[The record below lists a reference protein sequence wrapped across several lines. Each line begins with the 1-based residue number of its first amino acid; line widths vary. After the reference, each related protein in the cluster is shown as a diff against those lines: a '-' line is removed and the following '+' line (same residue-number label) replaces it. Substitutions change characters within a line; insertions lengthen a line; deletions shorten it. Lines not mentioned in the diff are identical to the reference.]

1 MKTEDRRG
9 SGNTASF
16 SPSEPSS
23 GTLRALFSKYAC
35 YPRIPPGTLLS
46 GRRNRYG
53 NTCQPSPVRTR
64 HQAFRT
70 LGRLFESGFRT
81 VLLRAYRTGY
91 AQRGSRSFGSGL
103 RELVRPARSSQQRR
117 RPARV
122 HHGFS
127 RARHRGGIRGQNVAV
142 PHPQRRDRSGGTGR
156 PDSARLSRRRTAPLA
171 EPAPQLSR
179 KRTARR
185 HALRRTTVRRSA
197 GRLGR
202 ARADHAVDTEHAVR
216 TVEVLQRRALLHQQN
231 PGSTSSFRRT
241 GVSGRPAEP
250 FRRSPPER
258 RDEAGQSG
266 KGHPRRRLGRGAAP
280 ADLQRRPPAVAA
292 AVGRPH
298 LAGLRAPAG
307 TGLASRPARLQ
318 PRTGRR
324 AARTAPAVPAGG
336 DPRAPVH
343 RAADMDGHLAHAPS
357 PARPDRRHRPARRR
371 RSGHAVPAF
380 AVPRRGGRDA
390 GRLRA
395 GPRDPAGLLPQPRGQ
410 RRRPAA
416 AEQRT
421 RHRQKNPEVH
431 VAPRLS
437 RNAGRAAPGKHRHG
451 PRSLRRSVRML
462 RGPGAPVLRH
472 GRRLRQGRARR
483 PFPVRFPAAR
493 PSPCRG
499 PGNSCSASGRSNGIR
514 RSRWNSRR
522 DSPCCCTRTART
534 KPSARP
540 TPRAANS
547 TATSVLPRP
556 SQWKGRRPVRR
567 GIPAPAGSERRP
579 ALYDG
584 RQGSREGTRTSGS
597 PSPARTPP
605 PLREW
610 CGCRLFSMLRPRRR
624 RPAPPR
630 RPDRRESPG
639 NPRRSAPA
647 TACRRRRR
655 SR

>member
-1 MKTEDRRG
+1 MRNVVLDLSGVDYVSSFGLRGLLNIGKQLAPLGGSIRVSALRPQVRKVFAG
-9 SGNTASF
+9 SGFNSLFPEYPDKEALPRAFITDFPVLGIAAGYGGKTWLFRTHNGAIDREELEDLTPLVSPAGEPPRWRSLLHSF
-16 SPSEPSS
+16 PENGPHAAMLYAEP
-23 GTLRALFSKYAC
+23 
-35 YPRIPPGTLLS
+35 LS
-46 GRRNRYG
+46 GDPQDGWAGLVVIMPWIRNTLYELSRFS
-53 NTCQPSPVRTR
+53 NAAPFFINRTR
-64 HQAFRT
+64 A
-70 LGRLFESGFRT
+70 
-81 VLLRAYRTGY
+81 
-91 AQRGSRSFGSGL
+91 
-103 RELVRPARSSQQRR
+103 
-117 RPARV
+117 V
-122 HHGFS
+122 HHLSAGQAS
-127 RARHRGGIRGQNVAV
+127 REG
-142 PHPQRRDRSGGTGR
+142 PQSLSDE
-156 PDSARLSRRRTAPLA
+156 ARLSGATKLA
-171 EPAPQLSR
+171 SLE
-179 KRTARR
+179 
-185 HALRRTTVRRSA
+185 
-197 GRLGR
+197 
-202 ARADHAVDTEHAVR
+202 
-216 TVEVLQRRALLHQQN
+216 
-231 PGSTSSFRRT
+231 
-241 GVSGRPAEP
+241 
-250 FRRSPPER
+250 
-258 RDEAGQSG
+258 
-266 KGHPRRRLGRGAAP
+266 GHPRRRLGRGAAP
-280 ADLQRRPPAVAA
+280 ADLQRQPPAVAA

-336 DPRAPVH
+336 DPRTPVH

-472 GRRLRQGRARR
+472 GRRLRQGRTRR

>member
-1 MKTEDRRG
+1 MEIHV
-9 SGNTASF
+9 SQA
-16 SPSEPSS
+16 PSAHVI
-23 GTLRALFSKYAC
+23 R
-35 YPRIPPGTLLS
+35 LS
-46 GRRNRYG
+46 GRWDAFSSPAFEQFCSELIGQDMRNVVLDLSGVDYVSSFGLRGLLNIGKQLAPLGGSIRVSALRPQVRKVFAGSGFNSLFPEYPDKEALPRAFITDFPVLGIAAGYG
-53 NTCQPSPVRTR
+53 GKTWLFRTHNGAIDREELEDLTPLVSPAGEPPRWRSLLHSFPENGPHAAMLYAEPLSGDPQDGWAGLVVIMPWIRNTLYELSRFSNAAPFFINRTR
-64 HQAFRT
+64 A
-70 LGRLFESGFRT
+70 
-81 VLLRAYRTGY
+81 
-91 AQRGSRSFGSGL
+91 
-103 RELVRPARSSQQRR
+103 
-117 RPARV
+117 V
-122 HHGFS
+122 HHLSAGQAS
-127 RARHRGGIRGQNVAV
+127 REG
-142 PHPQRRDRSGGTGR
+142 PQSLSDE
-156 PDSARLSRRRTAPLA
+156 ARLSGATKLA
-171 EPAPQLSR
+171 SLE
-179 KRTARR
+179 
-185 HALRRTTVRRSA
+185 
-197 GRLGR
+197 
-202 ARADHAVDTEHAVR
+202 
-216 TVEVLQRRALLHQQN
+216 
-231 PGSTSSFRRT
+231 
-241 GVSGRPAEP
+241 
-250 FRRSPPER
+250 
-258 RDEAGQSG
+258 
-266 KGHPRRRLGRGAAP
+266 GHPRRRLGRGAAP
-280 ADLQRRPPAVAA
+280 ADLQRQPPAVAA

-336 DPRAPVH
+336 DPRTPVH

-472 GRRLRQGRARR
+472 GRRLRQGRTRR

>member
-1 MKTEDRRG
+1 MEIHV
-9 SGNTASF
+9 SQA
-16 SPSEPSS
+16 PSAHVI
-23 GTLRALFSKYAC
+23 R
-35 YPRIPPGTLLS
+35 LS
-46 GRRNRYG
+46 GRWDAFSSPAFEQSCSELIGQDMRNVVLDLSGVDYVSSFGLRGLLNIGKQLAPLGGSIRVSALRPQVRKVFAGSGFNSLFPEYPDKEALPRAFITDFPVLGIAAEYG
-53 NTCQPSPVRTR
+53 GKTWLFRTHNGAIDREELEDLTPLVSPAGEPPRWRSLLHSFPENGPHAAMLYAEPLSGDPQDGWAGLVVIMPWIRNTLYELSRFSNAAPFFINRTR
-64 HQAFRT
+64 A
-70 LGRLFESGFRT
+70 
-81 VLLRAYRTGY
+81 
-91 AQRGSRSFGSGL
+91 
-103 RELVRPARSSQQRR
+103 
-117 RPARV
+117 V
-122 HHGFS
+122 HHLSAGQAS
-127 RARHRGGIRGQNVAV
+127 REG
-142 PHPQRRDRSGGTGR
+142 PQSLSDE
-156 PDSARLSRRRTAPLA
+156 ARLSGATKLA
-171 EPAPQLSR
+171 SLE
-179 KRTARR
+179 
-185 HALRRTTVRRSA
+185 
-197 GRLGR
+197 
-202 ARADHAVDTEHAVR
+202 
-216 TVEVLQRRALLHQQN
+216 
-231 PGSTSSFRRT
+231 
-241 GVSGRPAEP
+241 
-250 FRRSPPER
+250 
-258 RDEAGQSG
+258 
-266 KGHPRRRLGRGAAP
+266 GHPRRRLGRGAAP
-280 ADLQRRPPAVAA
+280 ADLQRQPPAVAA

-336 DPRAPVH
+336 DPRPPVH

-395 GPRDPAGLLPQPRGQ
+395 GPHDPAGLLPQPRGQ

-437 RNAGRAAPGKHRHG
+437 QNAGRAAPGKHRHG

-584 RQGSREGTRTSGS
+584 RRGSREGTRTSGS

>member
-1 MKTEDRRG
+1 MEIHV
-9 SGNTASF
+9 SQA
-16 SPSEPSS
+16 PSAHVI
-23 GTLRALFSKYAC
+23 R
-35 YPRIPPGTLLS
+35 LS
-46 GRRNRYG
+46 GRWDAFSSPAFEQFCSELIGQDMRNVVLDLSGVDYVSSFGLRGLLNIGKQLAPLGGSIRVSALRPQVRKVFAGSGFNSLFPEYPDKEALPRAFITDFPVLGIAAGYG
-53 NTCQPSPVRTR
+53 GKTWLFRTHNGAIDREELEDLTPLVSPAGEPPRWRSLLHSFPENGPHAAMLYAEPLSGDPQDGWAGLVVIMPWIRNTLYELSRFSNAAPFFINRTR
-64 HQAFRT
+64 A
-70 LGRLFESGFRT
+70 
-81 VLLRAYRTGY
+81 
-91 AQRGSRSFGSGL
+91 
-103 RELVRPARSSQQRR
+103 
-117 RPARV
+117 V
-122 HHGFS
+122 HHLSAGQAS
-127 RARHRGGIRGQNVAV
+127 REG
-142 PHPQRRDRSGGTGR
+142 PQSLSDE
-156 PDSARLSRRRTAPLA
+156 ARLSGATKLA
-171 EPAPQLSR
+171 SLE
-179 KRTARR
+179 
-185 HALRRTTVRRSA
+185 
-197 GRLGR
+197 
-202 ARADHAVDTEHAVR
+202 
-216 TVEVLQRRALLHQQN
+216 
-231 PGSTSSFRRT
+231 
-241 GVSGRPAEP
+241 
-250 FRRSPPER
+250 
-258 RDEAGQSG
+258 
-266 KGHPRRRLGRGAAP
+266 GHPRRRLGRGAAP
-280 ADLQRRPPAVAA
+280 ADLQRQPPAVAA

-336 DPRAPVH
+336 DPRTPVH

-472 GRRLRQGRARR
+472 GRRLRQGRTRR

-647 TACRRRRR
+647 TACRRRR